1 MAARL
6 SAVSTHSTPELH
18 GCTAVCCLILRV
30 ARVTAL
36 QRKYGLRSIERNAAM
51 LYAERLYRFGSNDSL
66 QSATRTVGRGP
77 ERGQGRGRRQGHGRG
92 PLSPCCSIPTTVSKC
107 CTPTKTRCAGTRVS
121 SMVYCMLHIVFQ
133 WLTHRIATARYTMAS
148 YKRKEENKQSRDRHY
163 TLLTQWHLHSALA
176 LDPAD
181 LQPVPTDCGVLSLW
195 VLRST
200 VALLHSVYSVNQS
213 LRPSVT
219 VGCTA
224 VSTHLP
230 CPS

>member
-77 ERGQGRGRRQGHGRG
+77 ERGQGRGRG

-121 SMVYCMLHIVFQ
+121 SMVYCVLHIVFQ
-133 WLTHRIATARYTMAS
+133 WLTHRIATARSTMAS
-148 YKRKEENKQSRDRHY
+148 YRRKEENKQSRDRHY
-163 TLLTQWHLHSALA
+163 TLLTQWHSHFGFSIAPSR
-176 LDPAD
+176 PAASF
-181 LQPVPTDCGVLSLW
+181 C
-195 VLRST
+195 
-200 VALLHSVYSVNQS
+200 
-213 LRPSVT
+213 
-219 VGCTA
+219 
-224 VSTHLP
+224 
-230 CPS
+230 